1 MAAFFDETPM
11 IKKDDE
17 NVISST
23 NELEKAYFN
32 EMAKESAKAP
42 EKEET
47 EKVETQKWKNLD
59 WKRSKIIE
67 LN

>member
-32 EMAKESAKAP
+32 EMAKESVKAP
-42 EKEET
+42 EMDQT
-47 EKVETQKWKNLD
+47 EKVETQKWKNLN
-59 WKRSKIIE
+59 WKRSKIIDF
-67 LN
+67 

>member
-11 IKKDDE
+11 LKKDDE

-32 EMAKESAKAP
+32 EMAKESVKAP

-47 EKVETQKWKNLD
+47 EKVETQKWKNLNWRD
-59 WKRSKIIE
+59 LKLSSY
-67 LN
+67 N

>member
-1 MAAFFDETPM
+1 VAAFFDETPM

-17 NVISST
+17 NVIFST

-47 EKVETQKWKNLD
+47 EKVETQN
-59 WKRSKIIE
+59 
-67 LN
+67 